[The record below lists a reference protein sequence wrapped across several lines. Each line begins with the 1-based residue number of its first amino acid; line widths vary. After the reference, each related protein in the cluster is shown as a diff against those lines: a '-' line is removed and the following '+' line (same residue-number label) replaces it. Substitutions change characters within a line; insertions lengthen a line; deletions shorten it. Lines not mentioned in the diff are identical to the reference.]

1 MNVRPIDYPQTK
13 DAIAMVNKLTY
24 EDMYDKALR
33 YIFGRTLIC
42 RNLEIA
48 TQLARTTGLD
58 CVTLDGDQVSS
69 KGSLTGGYFNK
80 SRSRLEIQKTR
91 SEKTEEIAQ
100 QDEDMRE
107 LRGKLNDIESD
118 INRVVSEMQ
127 KTETK
132 NSKAKDVFEKVK
144 TDVRLYKEELNNI
157 GKSHKVNFSLF
168 FFEKQNF
175 REIRIIFLF
184 PSSIER
190 SKQPKERSLNQL
202 KASLESMQTSKEGLE
217 AELNQELL
225 ATLSSNDQHEVDSLN
240 DDIRRLKTENKQAF
254 AERMRLEAQKN
265 KLENLLTNNLNRR
278 KDELVQ
284 ALQEISVEDRKRQ
297 LENTTSELSEL
308 EERIDTTSGN
318 LKNLEKKLADMQK
331 KHKKAKAELDSHRLK
346 EREVADKIEEDA
358 KELEKMASK
367 QTVFQVFESFLH
379 DFLPPSI

>member
-1 MNVRPIDYPQTK
+1 MIIISRLNVRPIDYPQTK

-157 GKSHKVNFSLF
+157 GKSHIVNFSLF
-168 FFEKQNF
+168 LFEKQNF
-175 REIRIIFLF
+175 REIRINFF
-184 PSSIER
+184 Y
-190 SKQPKERSLNQL
+190 SL
-202 KASLESMQTSKEGLE
+202 
-217 AELNQELL
+217 
-225 ATLSSNDQHEVDSLN
+225 
-240 DDIRRLKTENKQAF
+240 
-254 AERMRLEAQKN
+254 
-265 KLENLLTNNLNRR
+265 
-278 KDELVQ
+278 
-284 ALQEISVEDRKRQ
+284 
-297 LENTTSELSEL
+297 
-308 EERIDTTSGN
+308 
-318 LKNLEKKLADMQK
+318 
-331 KHKKAKAELDSHRLK
+331 
-346 EREVADKIEEDA
+346 
-358 KELEKMASK
+358 
-367 QTVFQVFESFLH
+367 
-379 DFLPPSI
+379 LP